1 MRAED
6 NQAVKDV
13 ELVFIEPAATDKG
26 YGVAQYIKVAG
37 KDVILPPNPGQKL
50 KLRTA

>member
-13 ELVFIEPAATDKG
+13 ELVFIEPANTDKG
-26 YGVAQYIKVAG
+26 YAVTQYVKVDG
-37 KDVILPPNPGQKL
+37 KSVLLPPTPGQKL